1 MPARDD
7 AVPVYVVGQGKT
19 VRKRG
24 ERLEVWSYEEGKVSE
39 ARIREI
45 SKVCLYG
52 GAEITT
58 PAMVELMQRNVPVL
72 HFSHGGWFLG
82 ICQGISHKNVL
93 LAHQAVLVGR
103 G

>member
-1 MPARDD
+1 M
-7 AVPVYVVGQGKT
+7 VGQGNI

-24 ERLEVWSYEEGKVSE
+24 ERLEVWSHDGGKVSE

-52 GAEITT
+52 GVEITT

-72 HFSHGGWFLG
+72 HFHPRRLVPGNLPGDEPQERG
-82 ICQGISHKNVL
+82 AAHK
-93 LAHQAVLVGR
+93 AVSVGR